1 MKKMYQQPFMQIT
14 AMAQDVVRT
23 SGAEVVEKYSY
34 GWFFGDVVEGA

>member
-23 SGAEVVEKYSY
+23 SGAEGVEQYAY
-34 GWFFGDVVEGA
+34 GWFYEGVVEVQ